1 MKIDC
6 FDGKYA
12 FLSNFYPSP
21 IAPFNDGIVYPT
33 VEHAFQ
39 AYKTT
44 DINKRKEIAA
54 QPTPGKAKHLGRHVE
69 IRDDWQEICIDVM
82 YIALKE
88 KFKDLELQTKLLST
102 GNAELIEGNTWS
114 DNFWGDCHCPKCRD
128 IKGENN
134 LGKLLMK
141 IREDYKS

>member
-6 FDGKYA
+6 FDDKYA
-12 FLSNFYPSP
+12 FLSNFYSSP
-21 IAPFNDGIVYPT
+21 IAPFDDGIIYPT

-54 QPTPGKAKHLGRHVE
+54 QPTPGKAKRLGRSVDMRPGWRD
-69 IRDDWQEICIDVM
+69 IRKDIM
-82 YIALKE
+82 YICLKD
-88 KFKDLELQTKLLST
+88 KFSESSLRERLLAT
-102 GNAELIEGNTWS
+102 GDAELIEGNTWH
-114 DNFWGDCHCPKCRD
+114 DNLWGDCYCPKCQN
-128 IKGENN
+128 IPGENN

-141 IREDYKS
+141 IREEIK

>member
-54 QPTPGKAKHLGRHVE
+54 QPTPGKAKHLGRHVK
-69 IRDDWQEICIDVM
+69 IRDDWQEIRVNVM
-82 YIALKE
+82 YAALKE

-114 DNFWGDCHCPKCRD
+114 DNFWGDCHCPKCRN

>member
-12 FLSNFYPSP
+12 FLSNFYSSP
-21 IAPFNDGIVYPT
+21 IAPFDDGITYPM

-44 DINKRKEIAA
+44 DINKRKEIAT
-54 QPTPGKAKHLGRHVE
+54 QPTPGKAKRLGRHVKM
-69 IRDDWQEICIDVM
+69 RDDWREIRIDVM

-88 KFKDLELQTKLLST
+88 KFRDLELRTKLLAT
-102 GNAELIEGNTWS
+102 GNAELVEGNTWS

-141 IREDYKS
+141 IREDYKK

>member
-12 FLSNFYPSP
+12 FLSNFYSSP
-21 IAPFNDGIVYPT
+21 ISPFNDGIVYPT

-54 QPTPGKAKHLGRHVE
+54 QSTPGKAKHLGRHVE
-69 IRDDWQEICIDVM
+69 IRDDWQEIRINVM
-82 YIALKE
+82 YTALKE
-88 KFKDLELQTKLLST
+88 KFKDLELRTKLLST

-114 DNFWGDCHCPKCRD
+114 DNFWGDCHCPKCRG

>member
-12 FLSNFYPSP
+12 FLSNFDPSP

-44 DINKRKEIAA
+44 DINKRKEIAV

-69 IRDDWQEICIDVM
+69 IRDDWQEIRIDVM
-82 YIALKE
+82 YTALKE

>member
-6 FDGKYA
+6 FDDKYA

-44 DINKRKEIAA
+44 DVNKRKEIAA

-69 IRDDWQEICIDVM
+69 IRDDWQEIRINVM
-82 YIALKE
+82 YTALKE
-88 KFKDLELQTKLLST
+88 KFKDLELRTKLLST

>member
-69 IRDDWQEICIDVM
+69 LRDDWQEIRINVM
-82 YIALKE
+82 YAALKE
-88 KFKDLELQTKLLST
+88 KFKDLELRTKLLST

-114 DNFWGDCHCPKCRD
+114 DNFWGDCHCPKCRS

>member
-12 FLSNFYPSP
+12 FLSNFYSSP
-21 IAPFNDGIVYPT
+21 IAPFKDGIVYPT

-69 IRDDWQEICIDVM
+69 LRDDWQEIRINVM

>member
-12 FLSNFYPSP
+12 FLSNFYSSP
-21 IAPFNDGIVYPT
+21 IAPFKDGIVYPT

-54 QPTPGKAKHLGRHVE
+54 QPTPGKAKYLGRHVK
-69 IRDDWQEICIDVM
+69 IRDDWQEIRINVM
-82 YIALKE
+82 YTALKE

>member
-12 FLSNFYPSP
+12 FLSNFYSSP
-21 IAPFNDGIVYPT
+21 IAPFDDGIIYPT
-33 VEHAFQ
+33 VEYAFQ

-54 QPTPGKAKHLGRHVE
+54 QPTPGKAKRLGRHVKM
-69 IRDDWQEICIDVM
+69 RDDWREIRIDIM

-88 KFKDLELQTKLLST
+88 KFRDLELRTKLLAT
-102 GNAELIEGNTWS
+102 GNSELVEGNTWS

>member
-12 FLSNFYPSP
+12 FLSNFYSSP
-21 IAPFNDGIVYPT
+21 IAPFDDGIVYPT

-54 QPTPGKAKHLGRHVE
+54 QPTPGKAKRLGRHVKM
-69 IRDDWQEICIDVM
+69 RDDWREIRIDIM

-88 KFKDLELQTKLLST
+88 KFRDLELRTKLLAT
-102 GNAELIEGNTWS
+102 ENAELVEGNTWS

-141 IREDYKS
+141 IREDYKK

>member
-6 FDGKYA
+6 FDGEYA

-69 IRDDWQEICIDVM
+69 LRDDWQEIRINVM
-82 YIALKE
+82 YTALKE

-102 GNAELIEGNTWS
+102 GDAELIEGNTWS

-141 IREDYKS
+141 IREDYKN

>member
-12 FLSNFYPSP
+12 FLSNFYSSP

-54 QPTPGKAKHLGRHVE
+54 QPTPGKAKHLGRHVK
-69 IRDDWQEICIDVM
+69 IRDDWQEIRINVM
-82 YIALKE
+82 YTALKE

>member
-12 FLSNFYPSP
+12 FLSNFYSSP
-21 IAPFNDGIVYPT
+21 IAPFDDGIIYPT

-39 AYKTT
+39 AYKTI
-44 DINKRKEIAA
+44 DINKRKEIAT
-54 QPTPGKAKHLGRHVE
+54 QPTPGKAKRLGRHVKM
-69 IRDDWQEICIDVM
+69 RDDWREIRIDVM

-88 KFKDLELQTKLLST
+88 KFRDLELRTKLLAT
-102 GNAELIEGNTWS
+102 GNAELVEGNWWG
-114 DNFWGDCHCPKCRD
+114 DRFWGVCEGE
-128 IKGENN
+128 GENN

-141 IREDYKS
+141 IREDYRS

>member
-12 FLSNFYPSP
+12 FLSNFYSSP
-21 IAPFNDGIVYPT
+21 IVPFNDGIIYPT

-44 DINKRKEIAA
+44 DINKRKEIAT
-54 QPTPGKAKHLGRHVE
+54 QPTPGKAKRLGRHVKM
-69 IRDDWQEICIDVM
+69 RDDWREIRIDVM

-88 KFKDLELQTKLLST
+88 KFRDLELRTKLLAT
-102 GNAELIEGNTWS
+102 GNAELIEGNWWG
-114 DNFWGDCHCPKCRD
+114 DKFWGVCEGE
-128 IKGENN
+128 GENN

-141 IREDYKS
+141 IREDYRS

>member
-12 FLSNFYPSP
+12 FLSNFYSSP
-21 IAPFNDGIVYPT
+21 IAPFDDGIVYPT

-54 QPTPGKAKHLGRHVE
+54 QPTPGKAKRLGRHVKM
-69 IRDDWQEICIDVM
+69 RDDWREIRIDVM

-88 KFKDLELQTKLLST
+88 KFRDLELRTKLLAT
-102 GNAELIEGNTWS
+102 GNAELVEGNTWS

-141 IREDYKS
+141 IREDYKK

>member
-12 FLSNFYPSP
+12 FLSNFYSSP
-21 IAPFNDGIVYPT
+21 ISPFNDGIVYPT

-54 QPTPGKAKHLGRHVE
+54 QPTPGKAKYLGRHVK
-69 IRDDWQEICIDVM
+69 IRDDWQEIRINVM

>member
-21 IAPFNDGIVYPT
+21 ITPFNDGIIYPT

-54 QPTPGKAKHLGRHVE
+54 QPTPGKAKRLGRHVE
-69 IRDDWQEICIDVM
+69 IRDDWQEIRINVM
-82 YIALKE
+82 YAALKE

>member
-12 FLSNFYPSP
+12 FLSNFYSSP
-21 IAPFNDGIVYPT
+21 ITPFNDGIVYPT

-69 IRDDWQEICIDVM
+69 IRDDWQEIRINVM
-82 YIALKE
+82 YTALKE
-88 KFKDLELQTKLLST
+88 KFKDLELRTKLLST

>member
-69 IRDDWQEICIDVM
+69 IRDDWQEIRINVM
-82 YIALKE
+82 YTALKE
-88 KFKDLELQTKLLST
+88 KFKDLELRTKLLST

>member
-12 FLSNFYPSP
+12 FLSNFYSSP
-21 IAPFNDGIVYPT
+21 ISPFNDGIVYPT

-54 QPTPGKAKHLGRHVE
+54 QPTPGKAKRLGRHVE
-69 IRDDWQEICIDVM
+69 IRDDWQEIRINVM
-82 YIALKE
+82 YAALKE